1 MQLQQQRHT
10 YRLVFLLAAGALM
23 GGCAS
28 RGNIQSDYDHDAD
41 FGAYKTFN
49 FIEGAGV
56 GAGSHQSLFSRYM
69 IDAITLEMRKR
80 GYTMSDDPDLLVNF
94 NAVFQEKMKVTT
106 TPASPSMMTGY
117 YGYRRGYYGGWGT
130 SYHYAQET
138 HVSQYTQ
145 GTFNIDLVDNA
156 RKQLVWEA
164 VGVGR
169 ISQKQLNNL
178 EAGVHR
184 GVPRF
189 FGFYPFLAGNPNPV
203 ATK

>member
-1 MQLQQQRHT
+1 MQLQLQRNVF
-10 YRLVFLLAAGALM
+10 RLIFLLAAGSLM

-28 RGNIQSDYDHDAD
+28 GANIQSDYDHDAD

-49 FIEGAGV
+49 FIEDAGI
-56 GAGSHQSLFSRYM
+56 GAGSYKSLFAKYM
-69 IDAITLEMRKR
+69 IESITIEMRKR
-80 GYTMSDDPDLLVNF
+80 GYTMSDNPDLLVNF
-94 NAVFQEKMKVTT
+94 NGVFEERTKVTQT
-106 TPASPSMMTGY
+106 SSPQMSGY

-164 VGVGR
+164 IGVGR
-169 ISQKQLNNL
+169 VSQKQLNNL
-178 EAGVHR
+178 EEGISR

-189 FGFYPFLAGNPNPV
+189 FGFYPFLSGNPNPV